1 MNSAATASPHL
12 LVVDDALFEQR
23 MLVDLLTDQGYHV
36 TVAGTGTQG
45 YQLAQAVQPD
55 LIVMDVR
62 MPDMDGMACCRL
74 LQASR
79 ATHDIPVI
87 FVSGADSADE
97 KIAGFLAG
105 AVDYVAKPYAGE
117 ELLARIRV
125 HLNLARRHRA
135 PPPPEPASSE
145 PDAVLVSAAQR
156 IIADH
161 LGELPGLSEIARR
174 VGTYRERLNALF
186 RQRLGASVFEY
197 VRELRITRAGVLL
210 RDTTMDV
217 RDIAQLVGFRNAG
230 NFATAFR
237 ERTGMTPSAWR
248 DANLADG
255 LPDASALPALPRA
268 GRDHRY

>member
-1 MNSAATASPHL
+1 MNCAATSMPHI

-23 MLVDLLTDQGYHV
+23 MLVDLLTDEGYHV

-45 YQLAQAVQPD
+45 YQLAQATQPD
-55 LIVMDVR
+55 LVVMDVR

-74 LQASR
+74 LKASR

-87 FVSGADSADE
+87 FVSGADAAEE
-97 KIAGFLAG
+97 KIAGFMAG
-105 AVDYVAKPYAGE
+105 AVDYVAKPYVGE

-135 PPPPEPASSE
+135 PPAQEPASSE
-145 PDAVLVSAAQR
+145 PDAVLVGAAQR
-156 IIADH
+156 VIADH

-186 RQRLGASVFEY
+186 RERLGVSVFEY
-197 VRELRITRAGVLL
+197 VRELRIARAGVLL

-217 RDIAQLVGFRNAG
+217 RDIAQLIGFRNAG

-248 DANLADG
+248 DAQVADEVPEAVVPPLRG
-255 LPDASALPALPRA
+255 PEQ
-268 GRDHRY
+268 GRRQ